1 MTSIIFRSVT
11 EPTLEYKECAS
22 PGAQIAGDRYWETY
36 TMSNVP
42 EDTIMRRSAF
52 AWVALATGIILL
64 IPLIAMQFTTEVDWS
79 AADFAVMGLLVF
91 CTGSVFVLLSRKFA
105 RKYRFAIGAIVAVV
119 LGYVWIEL
127 AVGVFANLG
136 S

>member
-1 MTSIIFRSVT
+1 
-11 EPTLEYKECAS
+11 
-22 PGAQIAGDRYWETY
+22 
-36 TMSNVP
+36 MSNVP